1 MNFKKYMHIERLSSP
16 ETAGILE
23 GECYIFPKL
32 DGSNGVV
39 WFEDGDVQCGSRN
52 RHLTNDQADNNGFAD
67 YIHSQQKFRD
77 FFKKYPNMR
86 LYGEWLVPHSLRT
99 YRDDAWRK
107 FYVFDVFSEHEEH
120 YGWLPYYEYTNYLA
134 RYDID
139 FIPAYA
145 KLYEPTEDDINK
157 VVDANYY
164 LLKDDSG
171 VGEGIVI
178 KRYDFINQY
187 GRTCWAKIVRQ
198 EFKDK
203 SLKTP
208 HCPDFMVKQDVELR
222 IANNFVTLSLI
233 NKEIAKI
240 SNDMNGWRSE
250 YIQRLFQTVFYCIVK
265 EDMWDIVKKYKYPQI
280 SFKKLMEMTVREI
293 KIKKPELF

>member
-16 ETAGILE
+16 ETAGILD

-77 FFKKYPNMR
+77 FPYLR

-99 YRDDAWRK
+99 YRDDVWRK
-107 FYVFDVFSEHEEH
+107 FYVFDVFSEHEES
-120 YGWLPYYEYTNYLA
+120 YGWLDYTYYSALLSFYCLD
-134 RYDID
+134 DIQ
-139 FIPAYA
+139 PLT
-145 KLYEPTEDDINK
+145 KLYEPTEDDLNK
-157 VVDANYY
+157 LLDLNTY
-164 LLKDDSG
+164 LIKEDSG

-178 KRYDFINQY
+178 KRYDFKNQY
-187 GRTCWAKIVRQ
+187 GRTCWAKVVK
-198 EFKDK
+198 ENFKSK
-203 SLKTP
+203 PKPVVAGLAP
-208 HCPDFMVKQDVELR
+208 AQDVESR
-222 IANNFVTLSLI
+222 IAINFVTLSLI

-240 SNDMNGWRSE
+240 ENEMNGWRPE

-265 EDMWDIVKKYKYPQI
+265 ENMWDIVKKYKYPQI